1 MFTKFTN
8 KFRQF
13 WAPHGVKAPPPAITE
28 TLELGEEFHKLRV
41 RAKANQNSLLEAARD
56 KSRAEKDDAKKE
68 AKKVLYNPLVHSF
81 VKPSFLLV
89 QTQEADFICRGR
101 SVRS

>member
-1 MFTKFTN
+1 
-8 KFRQF
+8 
-13 WAPHGVKAPPPAITE
+13 
-28 TLELGEEFHKLRV
+28 
-41 RAKANQNSLLEAARD
+41 
-56 KSRAEKDDAKKE
+56 
-68 AKKVLYNPLVHSF
+68 LYNPLVHSL